1 MVRELRPHI
10 PDCMVKKKKKKVR
23 KERLG
28 FGKECV
34 KEEVFGVIP

>member
-10 PDCMVKKKKKKVR
+10 PDCMVKKKKKVR